1 MSGRQITKHHLLWY
15 HRALYPHGS
24 SFLLIELRFPA
35 PSRRSLAHNPYISI
49 GGMYQ
54 WLGFS
59 VKKGLAYG
67 IVWVLS
73 LSLREG
79 VKAFGDITLC
89 ALQLCRWASSTV
101 HAIR

>member
-1 MSGRQITKHHLLWY
+1 
-15 HRALYPHGS
+15 
-24 SFLLIELRFPA
+24 
-35 PSRRSLAHNPYISI
+35 
-49 GGMYQ
+49 MYQ